1 MLMRVTLQS
10 AFALLAMLFIGCGAI
25 PSGTPATV
33 PATTDDLRWI
43 DTLRELDEKADVVV
57 GATNF
62 QSSRK
67 ELSAFADAAAHA
79 HKKRT
84 EEIKAWRSST
94 FPTASPMSELPPCG
108 QRDFRVA
115 PKASDLEILDVF
127 IAHRECASS
136 YANQALAAVRA
147 SSARHVLEETA
158 RTFAAELQQLRTW
171 RETWE

>member
-1 MLMRVTLQS
+1 MKF
-10 AFALLAMLFIGCGAI
+10 AFALLAMAVVGCGAI
-25 PSGTPATV
+25 SGHSPAII

-57 GATNF
+57 GAANF

-84 EEIKAWRSST
+84 EEVKSWRSSS
-94 FPTASPMSELPPCG
+94 FAVAAPTVELPPCA
-108 QRDFRVA
+108 QRDFRVGSN
-115 PKASDLEILDVF
+115 PSDLEILEAF

-147 SSARHVLEETA
+147 TSARHVLEETA
-158 RTFAAELQQLRTW
+158 STFAAELQQLRAL
-171 RETWE
+171 RETWK